1 MFACFLGFNPLWCFF
16 VQSIW
21 VLLTFLNCQCLFK
34 CCHFWRLLK
43 WALSLISQE
52 TVFTVLSWDSAI
64 WWIQKHAF
72 IIVVPLTCSHCFS
85 PGVFVF
91 FQSISDLLFFL
102 VFLHPEGSGSCSSCW
117 RGVAGGQDSVQR
129 SCVIMGNSWEKAWA
143 ERCLTIQAET
153 AVQRA
158 LRLVL
163 IYSADCT
170 SSSKEG

>member
-64 WWIQKHAF
+64 WWIQTCLYYSGATHLQ
-72 IIVVPLTCSHCFS
+72 PL
-85 PGVFVF
+85 
-91 FQSISDLLFFL
+91 FL
-102 VFLHPEGSGSCSSCW
+102 P
-117 RGVAGGQDSVQR
+117 
-129 SCVIMGNSWEKAWA
+129 
-143 ERCLTIQAET
+143 RCLCVFSVYIWLTLLSCLSSPWRKRQLQFLLEGRGRRAGLSPEELRDNGKLLGEGLS
-153 AVQRA
+153 RA
-158 LRLVL
+158 LFNYPSRDC
-163 IYSADCT
+163 SAESPEV
-170 SSSKEG
+170 SSYL